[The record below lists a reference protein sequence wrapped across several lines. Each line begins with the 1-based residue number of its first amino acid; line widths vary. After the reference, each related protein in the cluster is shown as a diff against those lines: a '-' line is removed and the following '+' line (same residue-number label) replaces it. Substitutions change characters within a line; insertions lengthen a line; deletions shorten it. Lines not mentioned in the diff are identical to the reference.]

1 MLRWLKFRTL
11 RLRRKYKGEKGAS
24 RTLLSRMLDSDLVH
38 WNRRSATRGA
48 AVGLFWAFTPIPF
61 QMLPAALFCFLVGG
75 NLPLA
80 IIFVWLTNPLTLP
93 PILYLEYRIGQYV
106 YSLFSAV
113 EQTIAEQSN
122 IYSAFAGGLRY
133 VLMGSLVVSSL
144 MMILGF
150 CLMHLAFELS
160 ERQHRTARRKHSR
173 PQAPTEVASDSRKP
187 RS

>member
-11 RLRRKYKGEKGAS
+11 RLRRKHKRKKGAT

-38 WNRRSATRGA
+38 WNRRTATRGA

-80 IIFVWLTNPLTLP
+80 IIFVWLTNPITLP
-93 PILYLEYRIGQYV
+93 PILYIEYRIGQYV
-106 YSLFSAV
+106 YSMFAVV
-113 EQTIAEQSN
+113 EQSIAEQSN

-133 VLMGSLVVSSL
+133 VLMGSLVVSSM

-150 CLMHLAFELS
+150 CLMHLAFALS
-160 ERQHRTARRKHSR
+160 ERRQKTTRRRPSR
-173 PQAPTEVASDSRKP
+173 PQVPTEVASDGRKP
-187 RS
+187 RN